1 MTLDGGAPFV
11 TSQDALESEQTA
23 PVMVSAMQP
32 PMCALVSQG
41 GVEMDVKSLTALDL
55 QTVTTEECVTPH
67 WIHHSVW
74 TASRAG
80 WARPVRSHVN
90 MGTRSPPIVECVNVT
105 PVSQVSPINF
115 FVNIHQR

>member
-1 MTLDGGAPFV
+1 MM
-11 TSQDALESEQTA
+11 SQDALELGQTA

-41 GVEMDVKSLTALDL
+41 GVEMDVKSLTVLDL